1 MKTWKLIL
9 SFAAVFLLGGAVGA
23 FISMGI
29 AHKMLVEPP
38 APEQMAKEI
47 TRHFKSELGLTPEQ
61 VSRITPILTRAG
73 QELNDTR
80 RQMTQ
85 RMQEIFDATNPEISA
100 DFTPEQKKK
109 FEEMETKR
117 RNFMKGP

>member
-9 SFAAVFLLGGAVGA
+9 SFAAVFLLGGAVGV
-23 FISMGI
+23 FTSVGI
-29 AHKMLVEPP
+29 AHQRFLAPP
-38 APEQMAKEI
+38 APEQMAKDI
-47 TRHFKSELGLTPEQ
+47 TRRFKSELGLTPGQ
-61 VSRITPILTRAG
+61 VNRITPILIRTSK
-73 QELNDTR
+73 ELSDTQ

-109 FEEMETKR
+109 FEEMESKR
-117 RNFMKGP
+117 RNFVRGP